1 MFLFNE
7 VVFTFLETKELNEV
21 VLGNWLRTGVGG
33 GRPFPSWLLVIDD
46 VGVLCHNYQVLLSVI
61 FIQLMCRKWQ
71 TLRYLAQIVSM
82 SVMSKFLVHGRGRG
96 PNYVQKVLCSK
107 TRDPLSD
114 LLYLKKPL
122 PVLGRVVW
130 SGVHPDKMYN
140 NQKINYMTKSLSK
153 ILLEKMALEK
163 MLDYKFESTFW
174 EEFSIAE
181 NYGPDGVREHYDL
194 VFSQWK
200 DNIKFLTE
208 LVLVLNLKLFIWF
221 KVDDDLGKMYEDL
234 YVDADAY
241 ALSSF
246 EGDDLHYYLHTLD

>member
-1 MFLFNE
+1 
-7 VVFTFLETKELNEV
+7 
-21 VLGNWLRTGVGG
+21 
-33 GRPFPSWLLVIDD
+33 
-46 VGVLCHNYQVLLSVI
+46 
-61 FIQLMCRKWQ
+61 
-71 TLRYLAQIVSM
+71 
-82 SVMSKFLVHGRGRG
+82 
-96 PNYVQKVLCSK
+96 
-107 TRDPLSD
+107 
-114 LLYLKKPL
+114 
-122 PVLGRVVW
+122 
-130 SGVHPDKMYN
+130 MYN
-140 NQKINYMTKSLSK
+140 NQKINYMNKSLSK

-181 NYGPDGVREHYDL
+181 NYGRDAVKKHYDL

-221 KVDDDLGKMYEDL
+221 KVDDDLGKMYENL

-241 ALSSF
+241 ALCTF